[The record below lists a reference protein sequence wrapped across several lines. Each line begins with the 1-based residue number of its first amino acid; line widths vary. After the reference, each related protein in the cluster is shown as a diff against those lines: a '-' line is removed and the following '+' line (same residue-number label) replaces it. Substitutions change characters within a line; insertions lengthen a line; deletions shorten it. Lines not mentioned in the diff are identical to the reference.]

1 MKNLS
6 LLLVEDNILN
16 QKLIFLNLTKYGF
29 TIDIANNGFEAVEK
43 FKDYEYDII
52 LMDIM
57 MPIMDGFEAT
67 KLIRHYEFENGGH
80 IPVVGLTANTY
91 DADRERCITVGM
103 DDFMTKPF
111 DFEVFKEV
119 LNNLGFEFKEE

>member
-80 IPVVGLTANTY
+80 IAVVGLTANTY